1 MAWTTAP
8 RPPPS
13 SLRNPRTHSKL
24 GLPGRAQPARF
35 AMGVRFHLPPSF
47 QVVTGQRRRTGLQ
60 GTKILD
66 VMNQPNVRYKS
77 RTLPAPHRRRDQIF
91 QAAIDLFAAKGYH
104 ATSMQDI
111 ADALGI
117 QRGSLYHHIESK
129 EDLLFEIM
137 KSGITKMIEPLEA
150 VMSSPLQ
157 AGEKLDRFI

>member
-60 GTKILD
+60 GTKTLD
-66 VMNQPNVRYKS
+66 VRTHQNVRS
-77 RTLPAPHRRRDQIF
+77 TPRAPPAFPGRREQIF

-117 QRGSLYHHIESK
+117 QRVSLYHHIESK

-137 KSGITKMIEPLEA
+137 KSGI
-150 VMSSPLQ
+150 
-157 AGEKLDRFI
+157 